1 MPKTAYLAKH
11 FSSSELKEKYLK
23 SQNER
28 ENEKMASAV
37 ENIFGMDD

>member
-11 FSSSELKEKYLK
+11 FSSEELKEKYLK

-28 ENEKMASAV
+28 GNEKMASVV
-37 ENIFGMDD
+37 EDIFGMDN